1 MADTMRI
8 LSRDAFAEVLR
19 EARQRTRELDPSRW
33 PLLRHVDAQL
43 DYMAR
48 TTADGRVPYPEERA
62 RTTLGPLAARELEQ
76 VDPEYADQLEELDYT
91 FHRYPLLPK
100 GPARVR
106 RGILQVWTGRDAFRK
121 LILEHGVPRTVG
133 TADADFV
140 VHADAAGSPQFQIVW
155 DGVSAH
161 VRAHDPQQIT
171 IDGTPG
177 WYGELANRGWV
188 KAGATTFR
196 FLVEDRTPPRSP
208 VTPTPASSAA
218 LEALRPHSDAG
229 DLYAVIDAAR
239 SDRAIVL
246 LEESVDAHAS
256 LYDGE
261 PGRALD
267 DVAPYLVQFR
277 GDSGLLERLVHEGW
291 GDAWGIFLRS
301 GAGFEAVRRHLRRFL
316 VVKGE
321 GEPRRLFF
329 RFYDPRVMR
338 TTVRVFTP
346 EQRAELLQDLEVIL
360 YEDEDGQLR
369 ELR

>member
-19 EARQRTRELDPSRW
+19 EAQQRTRELDPSRW
-33 PLLRHVDAQL
+33 PLLRQVDAQL

-76 VDPEYADQLEELDYT
+76 LDPEFADQLEELDYT

-100 GPARVR
+100 GPPRVR

-133 TADADFV
+133 TARADFI

-161 VRAHDPQQIT
+161 VRAHDPHQLIL
-171 IDGTPG
+171 DGAPG

-218 LEALRPHSDAG
+218 LAALRPRCDAG
-229 DLYAVIDAAR
+229 TLYAVVDAAR
-239 SDRAIVL
+239 SDRALVL
-246 LEESVDAHAS
+246 VEESVDAHAS

-261 PGRALD
+261 QGRAFD

-277 GDSGLLERLVHEGW
+277 SDSGLLERLVHAGW
-291 GDAWGIFLRS
+291 GDAWGVFLQS
-301 GAGFEAVRRHLRRFL
+301 DADFEAVRRHLRQFL

-338 TTVRVFTP
+338 TTVEVFTP
-346 EQRAELLQDLEVIL
+346 EQRAELLKGLDGI
-360 YEDEDGQLR
+360 YFEDADGRLR